1 MKAVILVCLLFII
14 VRTDAQ
20 FIPEGCINS
29 NTNRPPQNS
38 DITVVCGTQFMDL
51 SILLCPIYNA
61 NYNESLMILNGKN
74 DSQCTGTA
82 DLSANPPVLKFRL
95 SIHQNSLEAC
105 NNVFRIDNEV
115 GTGAFS
121 QFSNIQ
127 HVNISGKVESSDPA
141 TGMITYRPLITYM
154 YSCMY
159 PLQYVLNNTE
169 MAVAGVNL
177 AINDN
182 NGSFISTLNM
192 SLFTNSSYNTPLII
206 PATGVNLKEQIWVEV
221 RATNLS
227 NRFNVLL
234 DQCFATVD
242 VYDNATN
249 GYNLFVGC
257 PRDPQTKV
265 IENGESQTARF
276 VFEAFRFVEHKNLKV
291 SRFYLHCITRLCN
304 VSMCASMLPNCN
316 TPIGRRRRA
325 VDEYGNSATVTSPPI
340 VVGQQAASDLSS
352 SSKQGVVSEDEY
364 SSPVVAVIVCLAVL
378 SVLMVAMG
386 AYFTWTL
393 RHKLAL

>member
-1 MKAVILVCLLFII
+1 VQVHVLIITLKSQALIILVDKGDYNWHLTQDTPAVIHQAAFPCSVLL
-14 VRTDAQ
+14 
-20 FIPEGCINS
+20 
-29 NTNRPPQNS
+29 
-38 DITVVCGTQFMDL
+38 
-51 SILLCPIYNA
+51 ILLCPIYNA

-105 NNVFRIDNEV
+105 NNIDNEV

-169 MAVAGVNL
+169 MAVSLSFRAGVNL

-304 VSMCASMLPNCN
+304 VSMCASIRKKITNTGHTITAGPLIYRQLLP
-316 TPIGRRRRA
+316 
-325 VDEYGNSATVTSPPI
+325 S
-340 VVGQQAASDLSS
+340 
-352 SSKQGVVSEDEY
+352 
-364 SSPVVAVIVCLAVL
+364 
-378 SVLMVAMG
+378 
-386 AYFTWTL
+386 F
-393 RHKLAL
+393 